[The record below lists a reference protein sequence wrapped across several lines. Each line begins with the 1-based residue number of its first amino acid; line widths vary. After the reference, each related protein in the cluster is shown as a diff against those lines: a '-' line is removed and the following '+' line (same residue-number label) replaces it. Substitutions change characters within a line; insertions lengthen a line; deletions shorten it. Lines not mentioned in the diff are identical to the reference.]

1 VYSDQDLKTFF
12 NFFSNLLEDVMKML
26 AEVEEMGA
34 KFECVQ
40 KGEANLA
47 IFKAELKDTFSQQPD
62 AIHPPPVFLECSSIE

>member
-1 VYSDQDLKTFF
+1 
-12 NFFSNLLEDVMKML
+12 MKML

-47 IFKAELKDTFSQQPD
+47 TFKAELKDTFSQQPD